1 MSAGGSLG
9 NSPLLGA
16 VAVIWSPVRTLRR
29 VAEGRRAL
37 PGLVVVSLYAA
48 LSLVVS
54 VAFVL
59 GGVTRRSIEQQPP
72 QPGLPPGF
80 EDTLARVAEFAVPA
94 FAVLSPFV
102 VWIVVSLLMQLATRF
117 FGGTGPLSAMLGVV
131 GVAQAPFLLN
141 VLITA
146 VLTGLQFL
154 AGAGTPAGAA
164 LGYLVSIVGL
174 AFFLWFLVLVV
185 VGAALA
191 RGVGYGESAG
201 SCALSCVG
209 LGVLI
214 ILVVIVAAVG
224 IFTTVNAAAP

>member
-1 MSAGGSLG
+1 MSAEGLGGSPFG
-9 NSPLLGA
+9 G
-16 VAVIWSPVRTLRR
+16 VAVIWSPVRTLQR
-29 VAEGRRAL
+29 VAEERRAL
-37 PGLVVVSLYAA
+37 PGLMVVALYAA
-48 LSLVVS
+48 LSLAVS
-54 VAFVL
+54 AAFVL

-80 EDTLARVAEFAVPA
+80 EDTLARVAEVAVPA
-94 FAVLSPFV
+94 FAAISPFAI
-102 VWIVVSLLMQLATRF
+102 WLVVSLLMQLATRF
-117 FGGTGPLSAMLGVV
+117 FGGTGPLSSMLGVV

-141 VLITA
+141 VVVGA

-164 LGYLVSIVGL
+164 LGYLVSLLGL
-174 AFFLWFLVLVV
+174 AFFLWYVVLVV
-185 VGAALA
+185 IGAALA

>member
-1 MSAGGSLG
+1 MSAGGFPG

-37 PGLVVVSLYAA
+37 PGLVMVAVYAA

-54 VAFVL
+54 AAFVL
-59 GGVTRRSIEQQPP
+59 GGVTRRSIEQQPQ

-80 EDTLARVAEFAVPA
+80 EDTLVGMAEVAVPA
-94 FAVLSPFV
+94 FAAISPFAIWV
-102 VWIVVSLLMQLATRF
+102 VVALLMQLATRF
-117 FGGTGPLSAMLGVV
+117 FGGTGPLSSMLGVV

-141 VLITA
+141 VVVGA

-164 LGYLVSIVGL
+164 LGYLVSLVGL
-174 AFFLWFLVLVV
+174 AFFLWYVVLVV
-185 VGAALA
+185 IGAALA

-214 ILVVIVAAVG
+214 ILVVIVAAIG